1 MDKRWKQLSELLV
14 NYSAKVKPGENVMI
28 GMREIESWP
37 LVLAT
42 SEAAIKAGAN
52 VQVQFLSDE
61 LSHALLR
68 YGSNEQIGWTPA
80 IEMAGMNWADV
91 YFGLRAAHNL
101 DEFYDIPA
109 ERLALLRQGMGKVSA
124 YRNEHTRWILT
135 PIATEAMAHQA
146 GMDKESLMDMYFDAC
161 LRDWETERKE
171 WRRLADILEQGKQV
185 RLTGKNTDLSFSLE
199 GMRWDVDA
207 GETNMPGGE
216 LWTAPV
222 TSSLDGYIYFEFP
235 GVLGGRL
242 VKDIRLEW
250 KQGRMV
256 SATASS
262 NEDFLKDVVTLD
274 AGSSLLGEFAIGTNP
289 AIHHWC
295 NDILMDEKTGG
306 TIHVALGRAYPEVGG
321 KNISAIHWDIVKDV
335 RQEGAIYLDGKKVF
349 EAGKFLI

>member
-1 MDKRWKQLSELLV
+1 MDKRWSQLGNLLV
-14 NYSAKVKPGENVMI
+14 NYSARVQPGEKVMI
-28 GMREIESWP
+28 AMKEVEAWP

-42 SEAAIKAGAN
+42 YEAAVKAGAF
-52 VQVQFLSDE
+52 VQVQYLSDE
-61 LSHALLR
+61 LSHSLLR
-68 YGSNEQIGWTPA
+68 YGSSEQIGWSPA
-80 IEMAGMNWADV
+80 IEMAGMDWADV

-101 DEFYDIPA
+101 YEFYDISA

-124 YRNEHTRWILT
+124 HRNENTRWLLV

-146 GMDKESLMDMYFDAC
+146 KMDGASLLDMYFNAC

-171 WRRLADILEQGKQV
+171 WRRLAAILDGGKEL
-185 RLTGKNTDLSFSLE
+185 RLTGKLTDLTFSLE
-199 GMRWDVDA
+199 GMHWEVDA

-216 LWTAPV
+216 IWTAPV
-222 TSSLDGYIYFEFP
+222 TESLNGYIYFEFP

-242 VKDIRLEW
+242 VTDIRLEW
-250 KQGRMV
+250 NQGRLT

-262 NEDFLKDVVTLD
+262 NEDFLHQIVELD

-289 AIHHWC
+289 AMQHWC

-306 TIHVALGRAYPEVGG
+306 TVHVALGRAYPEVGG
-321 KNISAIHWDIVKDV
+321 TNQSALHWDIVKDT
-335 RQEGAIYLDGKKVF
+335 RKEGTIFLDGKKVF